1 MEIDVNRLMCD
12 RKNIYTK
19 VIPNSQLVGITLKIH
34 LWENEKLGLPHL
46 VEHLLTHQ
54 QYIPNYIKVEG
65 KTNNNFIALNL
76 MGHKDEFVSFI
87 TQFLYSI
94 FNYKVAPEKFIS
106 EKAIV
111 MQEMNHYKHSNLEQ
125 FATIARNIAFDSSDV
140 NNDEI
145 LGNKE
150 VIKSY
155 SVMDVY
161 SFLATHLV
169 LQNMSI
175 FISGCKE
182 KVCEIKSIANNIK
195 MGHTKTELGSTKI
208 TKLKQ
213 GFFSADKN
221 NKFSK
226 ISVVYELLKDDL
238 NKNNIEALSLLFSA
252 LSEGKLSLFEQLQK
266 VISGLYFVQIIP
278 IFKGKQVYLQIITSC
293 DSDKNK
299 AVLAQ
304 IRLILQKTSDV
315 SESMLQNIFR
325 DIKFHKELM
334 FDGVYSGLNSFSNM
348 PRIQE
353 SLINSSVDKENAIKT
368 FKRIIRK
375 LVRQEPNVVIV

>member
-1 MEIDVNRLMCD
+1 M
-12 RKNIYTK
+12 
-19 VIPNSQLVGITLKIH
+19 
-34 LWENEKLGLPHL
+34 
-46 VEHLLTHQ
+46 
-54 QYIPNYIKVEG
+54 
-65 KTNNNFIALNL
+65 
-76 MGHKDEFVSFI
+76 
-87 TQFLYSI
+87 
-94 FNYKVAPEKFIS
+94 
-106 EKAIV
+106 
-111 MQEMNHYKHSNLEQ
+111 
-125 FATIARNIAFDSSDV
+125 
-140 NNDEI
+140 
-145 LGNKE
+145 
-150 VIKSY
+150 
-155 SVMDVY
+155 
-161 SFLATHLV
+161 
-169 LQNMSI
+169 
-175 FISGCKE
+175 
-182 KVCEIKSIANNIK
+182 
-195 MGHTKTELGSTKI
+195 
-208 TKLKQ
+208 
-213 GFFSADKN
+213 
-221 NKFSK
+221 
-226 ISVVYELLKDDL
+226 
-238 NKNNIEALSLLFSA
+238 FSA

>member
-1 MEIDVNRLMCD
+1 
-12 RKNIYTK
+12 
-19 VIPNSQLVGITLKIH
+19 
-34 LWENEKLGLPHL
+34 
-46 VEHLLTHQ
+46 
-54 QYIPNYIKVEG
+54 
-65 KTNNNFIALNL
+65 
-76 MGHKDEFVSFI
+76 MGHSK
-87 TQFLYSI
+87 TQ
-94 FNYKVAPEKFIS
+94 
-106 EKAIV
+106 
-111 MQEMNHYKHSNLEQ
+111 
-125 FATIARNIAFDSSDV
+125 
-140 NNDEI
+140 
-145 LGNKE
+145 
-150 VIKSY
+150 
-155 SVMDVY
+155 
-161 SFLATHLV
+161 
-169 LQNMSI
+169 
-175 FISGCKE
+175 
-182 KVCEIKSIANNIK
+182 
-195 MGHTKTELGSTKI
+195 LGSTKI